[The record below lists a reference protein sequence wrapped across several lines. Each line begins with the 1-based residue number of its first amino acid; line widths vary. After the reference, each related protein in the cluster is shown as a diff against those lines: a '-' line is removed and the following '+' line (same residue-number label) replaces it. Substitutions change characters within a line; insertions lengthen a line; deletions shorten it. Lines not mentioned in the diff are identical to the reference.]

1 MFENARGDILDRLFT
16 AARSGDT
23 DAFARW
29 MSLVEIPLRRALSRF
44 SRHVDVEVVVQET
57 LLRMWILANDP
68 DRQLEGEN
76 APIRFANVVARNVAE
91 EELRRSRPTL
101 AVEVDHLDVLPEGRI
116 DPILPD
122 PALKKR
128 IRESIERL
136 PGKLRSAILARIR
149 EIHLPDKHL
158 AEALRIK
165 LNTFL
170 QSVVRARRSVRECLA
185 RKGVRLEEVL

>member
-1 MFENARGDILDRLFT
+1 
-16 AARSGDT
+16 
-23 DAFARW
+23 
-29 MSLVEIPLRRALSRF
+29 
-44 SRHVDVEVVVQET
+44 
-57 LLRMWILANDP
+57 MWILANDP
-68 DRQLEGEN
+68 DRQREGEN
-76 APIRFANVVARNVAE
+76 ASIRFANVVARNVAQ

>member
-1 MFENARGDILDRLFT
+1 MIDNARGDMLDRLFI

-57 LLRMWILANDP
+57 FLRMWVLAKDP

-76 APIRFANVVARNVAE
+76 ASVRFANVVARNVAQ
-91 EELRRSRPTL
+91 EELRRSRPIQ
-101 AVEVDHLDVLPEGRI
+101 AINVDHLDVLPEGRS

-128 IRESIERL
+128 IRECLERL

-149 EIHLPDKHL
+149 GGHLPDKHL
-158 AEALRIK
+158 AEELRIK

-170 QSVVRARRSVRECLA
+170 QGVVRARRFLRECLA